1 MICVGARI
9 FSGARMWTW
18 SLRERVGIFF
28 ELGEAQGPPD
38 VAIRSIGVSQ
48 DDIIL
53 DRALKDCALGVDPE
67 LSATIDCLRAHPR
80 FVLVSSTDT
89 SIDNHAVGTHTS
101 PRIVYGEHT
110 QYGHHVVEPPAQCLA
125 WQPRC
130 GGGCLAGVGLVLTL
144 GNFSRRRVSDLA
156 GAHDWTSLGLGHPLA
171 WPGESCMAY
180 RHDGSGPLDH
190 DGADRRTD
198 GDNSLSR
205 SDGNHLGGL
214 LGNDLL
220 WALQASE

>member
-9 FSGARMWTW
+9 FSGARTWTW

-38 VAIRSIGVSQ
+38 VAVRSIGVSQ
-48 DDIIL
+48 DDIIF

-67 LSATIDCLRAHPR
+67 LSATIGCLKVQPR
-80 FVLVSSTDT
+80 FILVSSTDT

-101 PRIVYGEHT
+101 PRIVCGEHT
-110 QYGHHVVEPPAQCLA
+110 QYGHRVVEPPAQCLV

-144 GNFSRRRVSDLA
+144 GNFSRRRKHRRVSNLA
-156 GAHDWTSLGLGHPLA
+156 GARD
-171 WPGESCMAY
+171 
-180 RHDGSGPLDH
+180 
-190 DGADRRTD
+190 
-198 GDNSLSR
+198 
-205 SDGNHLGGL
+205 
-214 LGNDLL
+214 
-220 WALQASE
+220 

>member
-1 MICVGARI
+1 MKRKG
-9 FSGARMWTW
+9 
-18 SLRERVGIFF
+18 L
-28 ELGEAQGPPD
+28 QD
-38 VAIRSIGVSQ
+38 VAVKSIGVSQ

-53 DRALKDCALGVDPE
+53 DRALKDSALGVDPE
-67 LSATIDCLRAHPR
+67 LSATIDCLNAQPR
-80 FVLVSSTDT
+80 FVPVSSTDT

-101 PRIVYGEHT
+101 QRIVYGEHT
-110 QYGHHVVEPPAQCLA
+110 QNGHHVVEPPAQCLA
-125 WQPRC
+125 WQSRC

-144 GNFSRRRVSDLA
+144 GSFSRRRKHRRVSDLA
-156 GAHDWTSLGLGHPLA
+156 GAHDWTGLGLGHPLA

-180 RHDGSGPLDH
+180 RHAGSGPLDH